1 MAPCQPQDGKHVD
14 KSCGTCMSS
23 PSPSKLMS
31 MRQQRGING
40 RKIVDKATVKQTRN
54 QIQYRKHQKSQISYT
69 SV

>member
-14 KSCGTCMSS
+14 KSYGTCMS
-23 PSPSKLMS
+23 SPSKLMS
-31 MRQQRGING
+31 MREQRGINS

-54 QIQYRKHQKSQISYT
+54 QIQYQKHQKSQISYT